1 VSFLDR
7 APARKNYAKLGYDR
21 NPFPTRGEVRA
32 DIYHSREELKEVE
45 QKLAS
50 FVFDKGKGAFFA
62 LEGNRGV
69 GKSNFLQ
76 HVELKLQGLEA
87 LRGIAVRYV
96 GSQLVS
102 PRQLGEA
109 IVMALTEDRM
119 KSWIAKSPKVPSY
132 LVGTDLG
139 RFAQNVGASK
149 PTGAD
154 LAQAAKFL
162 MRWLSGHQTY
172 VQERTQYG
180 LWAKERLDPSSA
192 FPFLRAI
199 VDDMVAA
206 GLLRGVVLLI
216 DEAEDFLTEPDAS
229 DAHAAALKALV
240 NSFNFD
246 HLFIVMAGQEGA
258 IARVGTALT
267 SLSSRWRVK
276 KIEPLRTSKAAV
288 QLAHAYLGEAATKG
302 TRRPTD
308 VDVEAAFGRL
318 ASKYSTGVSQR
329 DLLAGLHEW
338 VEEAAQK

>member
-1 VSFLDR
+1 MSFLDQ
-7 APARKNYAKLGYDR
+7 APAKKSYGKLGYDR

-32 DIYHSREELKEVE
+32 DIYHSREELKELE

-50 FVFDKGKGAFFA
+50 FVFNGGKGAFFA
-62 LEGNRGV
+62 IEGNRGV

-76 HVELKLQGLEA
+76 HVELKLQGLDA
-87 LRGIAVRYV
+87 AKGIAVRYV

-102 PRQLGEA
+102 PRHLGEA
-109 IVMALTEDRM
+109 IVAALTEGRM
-119 KSWIAKSPKVPSY
+119 QTWISKSPKVAPY

-149 PTGAD
+149 PAGPD

-172 VQERTQYG
+172 IQERTHYG
-180 LWAKERLDPSSA
+180 LWAKERLDPSAA
-192 FPFLRAI
+192 FPYLRAI
-199 VDDMVAA
+199 VDDMVRL
-206 GLLRGVVLLI
+206 GILRGVVLLI

-288 QLAHAYLGEAATKG
+288 QLAQAYLGDAASKTNRKPG
-302 TRRPTD
+302 D
-308 VDVEAAFGRL
+308 VEIEAAFGRL
-318 ASKYSTGVSQR
+318 ASKYSSGVSQR
-329 DLLAGLHEW
+329 DLLAELHEW
-338 VEEAAQK
+338 VEQAAQK